1 MALRAALEAF
11 LADAEAALTRDNVL
25 PRPRYAPWISVGR
38 DYFGPDLAHLATFR
52 QLEAA
57 IEATD
62 DRFSDDADHSHRDFA
77 AGYVFDALEFYV
89 ARQTRGDTEAVSSTY
104 EALVE
109 GLRVPRTMASAWAV
123 TDITTSATNPLR
135 ISGVEIHRLP
145 DVGAGTRAD
154 MAQLFRKIFGERAER
169 LDHDRLQHPFSEAAL
184 LVATHDTAETFDSE
198 AVLPSTKKI
207 GDVVLAV
214 RLLHAATA
222 HAVYEIRGGTVSVGH
237 GEPSIYEFEGAG
249 QGTMSPGLSGRRAAH
264 LTASDEEGITTLVDV
279 LHGQVGSDAEPSS
292 LQTAVRRYQMS
303 HHKRAWSDKIID
315 LSIALEAALSGDKN
329 TEITFRLQSRAAAL
343 LATNRDPE
351 AVLFDDIKHFYALR
365 SRFVHGSAPSGK
377 ALEKTLRKISRVP
390 EGEQFNTFRSDAVV
404 DRLRDIV
411 RRAILARLFIAA
423 RDPEHWRRDSAHL
436 DRAILTH
443 EGKMTLRN
451 AWREPLVDLGQTAAI
466 EAAVQLSGL
475 SPDGA

>member
-1 MALRAALEAF
+1 MDLRAALEAF

-38 DYFGPDLAHLATFR
+38 DYFGPDLMHLATLK

-62 DRFSDDADHSHRDFA
+62 DRFSDDADRHRDFA
-77 AGYVFDALEFYV
+77 SGYTFDALEFYV
-89 ARQTRGDTEAVSSTY
+89 ARRTRGDIDAVGSTY
-104 EALVE
+104 EALID

-123 TDITTSATNPLR
+123 TDITTSAADPLR
-135 ISGVEIHRLP
+135 IGGVEIHRLP
-145 DVGAGTRAD
+145 EVGAGTRAETVR
-154 MAQLFRKIFGERAER
+154 LFREIFGERAER
-169 LDHDRLQHPFSEAAL
+169 LDQDRLQHPFSDAAL
-184 LVATHDTAETFDSE
+184 IVATHNTSETFEMD
-198 AVLPSTKKI
+198 AAPPSSKQV

-222 HAVYEIRGGTVSVGH
+222 HTVYEIRGGTVSVGH

-249 QGTMSPGLSGRRAAH
+249 QGTMSYGLNGRRAAR
-264 LTASDEEGITTLVDV
+264 LSPSDEAGITTLIDM
-279 LHGQVGSDAEPSS
+279 LRGQLGSDSEPSS

-303 HHKRAWSDKIID
+303 HHKHAWSDKIID

-351 AVLFDDIKHFYALR
+351 AALFDDIKHFYAIR
-365 SRFVHGSAPSGK
+365 SRFVHGSAPNARGI
-377 ALEKTLRKISRVP
+377 EKVLRKISRVP
-390 EGEQFNTFRSDAVV
+390 EGEHFNTFRSDAVI

-411 RRAILARLFIAA
+411 RRAILARLFIVAHA
-423 RDPEHWRRDSAHL
+423 PGLWPRDDTHL
-436 DRAILTH
+436 DRAILTD
-443 EGKMTLRN
+443 EGKTTLKD
-451 AWREPLVDLGQTAAI
+451 AWRTPLLDLGQTAGV
-466 EAAVQLSGL
+466 EAASQLSTL
-475 SPDGA
+475 RSRRS